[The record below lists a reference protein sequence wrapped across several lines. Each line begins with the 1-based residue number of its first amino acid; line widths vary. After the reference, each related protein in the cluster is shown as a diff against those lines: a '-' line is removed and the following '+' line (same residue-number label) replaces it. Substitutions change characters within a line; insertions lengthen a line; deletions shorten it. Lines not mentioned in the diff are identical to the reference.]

1 MNQNVPT
8 PSGGLGVRGRTAA
21 AWALA
26 AVGGLLAVIPL
37 DQRLRTGA
45 DPHGIVG
52 YEVAGTAERAGAIL
66 EQWASSAV
74 TDTARLMMAID
85 LAYPLVYGYALLL
98 GLHWAA
104 ARSGRT
110 TWLPRLRWLALGA
123 PAADYVENV
132 CLIWQLWAMRAS
144 ALSAGLAAGAAYLK
158 FALIVAALVAI
169 ARLSR
174 RRGARDGS

>member
-1 MNQNVPT
+1 
-8 PSGGLGVRGRTAA
+8 
-21 AWALA
+21 
-26 AVGGLLAVIPL
+26 
-37 DQRLRTGA
+37 
-45 DPHGIVG
+45 
-52 YEVAGTAERAGAIL
+52 
-66 EQWASSAV
+66 
-74 TDTARLMMAID
+74 MAID

-132 CLIWQLWAMRAS
+132 CLIWQLWTVLDDAE
-144 ALSAGLAAGAAYLK
+144 ALIESPDLAAALDADPIARAHWDAFPPSARK

-174 RRGARDGS
+174 RRGARGRGAGDRARPRHGRSLTLPPLRRMPVPTGQGWRS

>member
-1 MNQNVPT
+1 MRRA
-8 PSGGLGVRGRTAA
+8 SVRASRAVAWRSAA
-21 AWALA
+21 QVRAEFDNPRIAGA
-26 AVGGLLAVIPL
+26 AVAGWRQAEPL
-37 DQRLRTGA
+37 A